1 MSSRP
6 FDGLTIQSD
15 GYTHFAAFLLVIDFM
30 IVQTHFWSMLKHDP
44 SVAENTAVKV
54 LSGFAIAS
62 EFLLLTPLFLMS
74 KIDASSAFVILLVVI
89 GFSLVQLFCFAISLI
104 KTWMIHGKMHSEGR
118 IQSYD
123 TYLKVATAL
132 IVIGSLASFLGAL
145 AGLIKFIGFCIYL
158 HVLNCLRQSNGP
170 LVIKRMFWAQ
180 IASICLAFITACV
193 LVGMI
198 VSLGMQF
205 QDATPTSGNSTH
217 APINEDD
224 VMAIWHAARGYFV
237 GVVLLAVVNQFLAL
251 LTTGHFIG
259 DACRASA
266 NYQPFQNSV
275 EHGVDSDFETG
286 NNSL

>member
-132 IVIGSLASFLGAL
+132 IVIGSLASFLGGTRWPHQVHWILHLSPCPELL
-145 AGLIKFIGFCIYL
+145 ASKQWTSCHQENVLGSNCFNLLSIY
-158 HVLNCLRQSNGP
+158 HCMRPGWNDCQCWYAIPRRYSYLRQFYTCSN
-170 LVIKRMFWAQ
+170 Q
-180 IASICLAFITACV
+180 
-193 LVGMI
+193 
-198 VSLGMQF
+198 
-205 QDATPTSGNSTH
+205 
-217 APINEDD
+217 
-224 VMAIWHAARGYFV
+224 
-237 GVVLLAVVNQFLAL
+237 
-251 LTTGHFIG
+251 
-259 DACRASA
+259 
-266 NYQPFQNSV
+266 
-275 EHGVDSDFETG
+275 
-286 NNSL
+286 